1 MGADNTDNLINAARN
16 RTAITRR
23 KVTMAI
29 RRLDAAAATI
39 TYQSLAREAGVSR
52 SWLYSQPDIRE
63 LIDHHRAGHP
73 EPPGPASP
81 PPRQRP
87 SAASLQT
94 RLEVAAARIRE
105 LQQDNQRLREALAQ
119 ALADTREPTRTAT
132 RRQTNSTPRAA
143 SGLTPVSDT
152 VHQAK
157 PQLKSQI
164 CGPDSR

>member
-1 MGADNTDNLINAARN
+1 MRADNTDNLINAARN

-73 EPPGPASP
+73 EPAAASP

-94 RLEVAAARIRE
+94 RLEVANTRIRE
-105 LQQDNQRLREALAQ
+105 LQQDNQRLREALSQ
-119 ALADTREPTRTAT
+119 ALADTREPTRPAT
-132 RRQTNSTPRAA
+132 RRQTNSTLLAA
-143 SGLTPVSDT
+143 TGLTPVSDT
-152 VHQAK
+152 VHHTK
-157 PQLKSQI
+157 PQLKGLI
-164 CGPDSR
+164 RGPDSR